1 MQERE
6 KRIFGMLAGCALGDA
21 MGMPSEGM
29 DAKTIRTTFGT
40 IRRFLPSCEKDVLGR
55 SFKAGQ
61 VTDDT
66 INTLLVCDAVI
77 AGQGSFDPFV
87 YLSLLQTWICENR
100 GQSQYM
106 IGPSTKQAL
115 QAIADGIPL
124 EEAGRN
130 GTTNG
135 AAMKAAPLG
144 IISDYKRLD
153 QLIDHVS
160 LLCLPTH
167 HTPVA
172 IAGASIVAALSS
184 YALQGGCDLEE
195 MWGLADRVCS
205 HRKAY
210 DLAAEL
216 DDIREYMVRH
226 EKAEILRYL
235 EKKGTGIETIQTIP
249 AVLAL
254 LELSGLDPYECAVLA
269 AGLGGDT
276 DTIGAISCS
285 ICGAIHLD
293 IDETFVSVLEQ
304 VNGIDFSAYA
314 RNLSKYGSS

>member
-1 MQERE
+1 
-6 KRIFGMLAGCALGDA
+6 
-21 MGMPSEGM
+21 
-29 DAKTIRTTFGT
+29 
-40 IRRFLPSCEKDVLGR
+40 
-55 SFKAGQ
+55 
-61 VTDDT
+61 
-66 INTLLVCDAVI
+66 
-77 AGQGSFDPFV
+77 
-87 YLSLLQTWICENR
+87 
-100 GQSQYM
+100 M

-184 YALQGGCDLEE
+184 YALQGGCDLED
-195 MWGLADRVCS
+195 MWGLAERVCS

-235 EKKGTGIETIQTIP
+235 EKREQASKRSGRSRPYWHFSSCPDWIRMN
-249 AVLAL
+249 VLFWL
-254 LELSGLDPYECAVLA
+254 LVWAAIRTRSARSAARSAELF
-269 AGLGGDT
+269 
-276 DTIGAISCS
+276 IRISMKRS
-285 ICGAIHLD
+285 
-293 IDETFVSVLEQ
+293 FRSW
-304 VNGIDFSAYA
+304 N
-314 RNLSKYGSS
+314 R